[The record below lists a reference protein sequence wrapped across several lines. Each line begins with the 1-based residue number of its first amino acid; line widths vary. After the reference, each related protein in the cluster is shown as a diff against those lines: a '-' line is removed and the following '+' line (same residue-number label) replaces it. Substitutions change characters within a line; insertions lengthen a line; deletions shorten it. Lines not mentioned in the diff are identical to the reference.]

1 MGSQVRVLLRPPE
14 KPSNRK
20 VRGLLF
26 PRNVSNHVK
35 RPPWAASACRKSPP
49 AAAFSARSLRNV
61 CAQGRKLPARP
72 APEGSVC
79 PVGTWAEGPK
89 RPGGGERNEQR
100 VRVAPS
106 AKIERPGKA
115 GRYEFT
121 LEGTEGSVSPVGCC
135 HRRWQSDP
143 KESTETS
150 GGRGQRPPRRLRLRA
165 CGSSKPPQMGYLTV

>member
-121 LEGTEGSVSPVGCC
+121 LEDLRVPQTSPNGLFD
-135 HRRWQSDP
+135 RL
-143 KESTETS
+143 
-150 GGRGQRPPRRLRLRA
+150 RPPWA
-165 CGSSKPPQMGYLTV
+165 AF